1 MRSTPARAFRKMNLS
16 VVLIIF
22 VAASE
27 SRAVAGRRSQREGGC
42 LAVAEEAG
50 AFRCDLAGVAV
61 LVVEVSSGCPRWPPP
76 GPRWAMSCASAG
88 QSPCPTSR
96 WSSRPAS
103 TAHRCSGSIWAAPAS
118 PMFTLLTSR
127 SGLSAV
133 GRGSVSSV
141 DA

>member
-1 MRSTPARAFRKMNLS
+1 VRSTPARAFRKMNLS

-76 GPRWAMSCASAG
+76 GPRWAMSRYRRVAGRAG
-88 QSPCPTSR
+88 QLAPPTAALVRSEPL
-96 WSSRPAS
+96 RPAL
-103 TAHRCSGSIWAAPAS
+103 CSHC
-118 PMFTLLTSR
+118 
-127 SGLSAV
+127 
-133 GRGSVSSV
+133 
-141 DA
+141 